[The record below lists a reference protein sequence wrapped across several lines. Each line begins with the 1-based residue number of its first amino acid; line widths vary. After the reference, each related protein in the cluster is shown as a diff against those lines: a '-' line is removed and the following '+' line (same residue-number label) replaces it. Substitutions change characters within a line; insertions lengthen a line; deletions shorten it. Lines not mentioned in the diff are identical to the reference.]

1 MKNQELQ
8 LSLVKSGIIL
18 ILCIFFIYA
27 FAAGDSGGITG
38 TISSLFSATLFLI
51 GITIAIPVSIA
62 VVFGIYFGILFMYDA
77 NTCTK
82 TYAEFKDKFSD
93 STKLI
98 NSVCATKCS
107 SKKVAVVTSL
117 SDEDL
122 SPLRSSQDKLGSQ
135 IDDLQENVAGL
146 EKTLHT
152 VSSSITG
159 ATEEIAKLDE
169 KVTTASEEL
178 ENRATTASVE
188 EATKKLASDITAIQ
202 GSVKP
207 LGDKLA
213 ELETTLAAMGS
224 DDDSSSDDDLQEKVD
239 TAISGMKAE
248 LATMQ
253 SSIKSLASTP
263 PPAAPT
269 TPPAANKKAKQ
280 PAKKIEEAPHKIL
293 SYFKKKADENKFVKL
308 VDEAV
313 KKGMTYAQV
322 GEFLNES
329 LSAEASKV
337 TSGHPSLTKDYIK
350 TCRKNS

>member
-1 MKNQELQ
+1 MKNRELQ
-8 LSLVKSGIIL
+8 SSLVKSGIIL

-27 FAAGDSGGITG
+27 FAADDSGGVTG

-51 GITIAIPVSIA
+51 GLTVAIAVSIA
-62 VVFGIYFGILFMYDA
+62 VMFGIYFGILFLYDA
-77 NTCTK
+77 ETCSK
-82 TYAEFKDKFSD
+82 TYAEFKDKFAD
-93 STKLI
+93 STKFI
-98 NSVCATKCS
+98 SSACATKCS
-107 SKKVAVVTSL
+107 SKKAAVVATL

-122 SPLRSSQDKLGSQ
+122 SPLRSNQDKLGSQ
-135 IDDLQENVAGL
+135 ISGLQDSVAGL
-146 EKTLHT
+146 EKTLSS

-169 KVTTASEEL
+169 KVASAGEEL
-178 ENRATTASVE
+178 ESKATTASVE
-188 EATKKLASDITAIQ
+188 EATKNLTADITAIQ

-207 LGDKLA
+207 LSDKLA
-213 ELETTLAAMGS
+213 ELETTLASMGTE
-224 DDDSSSDDDLQEKVD
+224 DDSSDDDLQEKVD
-239 TAISGMKAE
+239 TAISGMKKE

-253 SSIKSLASTP
+253 SSIKSLAAA
-263 PPAAPT
+263 PPAAAA
-269 TPPAANKKAKQ
+269 PAAKKAK
-280 PAKKIEEAPHKIL
+280 PAAKKAEEAPHKIL

-313 KKGMTYAQV
+313 KEGMTYAQV
-322 GEFLNES
+322 GDFLNES